1 MKKIGSLLAIC
12 LVSQLTVSHLASAAS
27 YTVQPGDTVKK
38 ISNKYHTS
46 QDRIVNLNK
55 LFSTGL
61 ADGQRLEIPN
71 PNKHSVKAGDTI
83 SKLSSKYGVSTS
95 KMKRANPQ
103 IKDYHP
109 GQKLNV
115 GQNLNVP
122 MKQTTGYYMGN
133 TSKKQ
138 IALTFDDGPDNRYTP
153 QILKIL
159 KEKGVKATFF
169 VIGEQAKQ
177 HPEVLKQIHREG
189 HVIGNHT
196 WDHQNVP
203 QLTDQELEND
213 VQATSEEIEKV
224 TGAKTH
230 LFRPPMGEINDH
242 QVSMLNKQGYR
253 SIIWTADTKDW
264 EGRPSEQIVSA
275 VNKDAA
281 PGVIALQHSYHAS
294 GKFETVKALPEII
307 DQLRAKGYKFV
318 TVPTLID
325 DIDENE
331 ATLYTPGNGEDETGW
346 RATVQKIRDIINDF
360 KETINRLVKKE

>member
-1 MKKIGSLLAIC
+1 MFDK
-12 LVSQLTVSHLASAAS
+12 SAMAET
-27 YTVQPGDTVKK
+27 YIVQPGDTVNR

-61 ADGQRLEIPN
+61 AEGQRLEIPN
-71 PNKHSVKAGDTI
+71 PNQHSVKEGDTI
-83 SKLSSKYGVSTS
+83 RKLSSKYGVSTS

-109 GQKLNV
+109 

-138 IALTFDDGPDNRYTP
+138 IALTFDDGPDNHYTP
-153 QILKIL
+153 QILEIL
-159 KEKGVKATFF
+159 KQKGVKATFF
-169 VIGEQAKQ
+169 VMGERVKQ
-177 HPEVLKQIHREG
+177 HPEILKQIHREG

-196 WDHQNVP
+196 WNHPNVT
-203 QLTDQELEND
+203 QLTDQELEKN

-224 TGAKTH
+224 TGVKTH
-230 LFRPPMGEINDH
+230 LFRPPFGEIEDR
-242 QVSMLNKQGYR
+242 QLEMLNEQGYH
-253 SIIWTADTKDW
+253 SIMWTADTRDW
-264 EGRPSEQIVSA
+264 EGVSAEQIVSR
-275 VNKDAA
+275 VIKDTS
-281 PGVIALQHSYHAS
+281 PGVIILQHNYHVS

-307 DQLRAKGYKFV
+307 DQLHAKGYKFV

-325 DIDENE
+325 DIDEYE
-331 ATLYTPGNGEDETGW
+331 ATFGTAGNGEDETGW
-346 RATVQKIRDIINDF
+346 RAIVQKTRDIMDDF
-360 KETINRLVKKE
+360 KETINRLVKTM